1 MTREHTDLIGP
12 HGEVVT
18 HKRIT
23 RNPGTTTCTGT
34 MQTVL
39 VPDDV
44 GHMVPAGTEFDHIAI
59 CSLCGTEYAV
69 QTQAGKAIRDG
80 RERAA

>member
-1 MTREHTDLIGP
+1 MSKDRTPFHGP

-23 RNPGTTTCTGT
+23 PFPDTTTCTGT

-59 CSLCGTEYAV
+59 CSACGTEYAV